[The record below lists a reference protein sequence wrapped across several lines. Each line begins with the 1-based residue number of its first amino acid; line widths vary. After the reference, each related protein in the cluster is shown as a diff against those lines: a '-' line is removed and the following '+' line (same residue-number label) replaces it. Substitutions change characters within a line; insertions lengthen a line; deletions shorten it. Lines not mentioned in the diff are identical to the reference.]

1 MKIKNNKVNYK
12 SFFLISI
19 ALLILFLLSFGFKQ
33 RENNKKS
40 IKAQKK
46 EKLDLETKTII
57 DTENSIINVIKEDI
71 GIIHKD
77 KICTIHLFKELGTP
91 TILYVYR
98 DSLSLEQLTDR
109 FYLQV
114 HLKNP
119 TLWNSENNKAFIPL
133 DFNARPKE
141 IVIGDK
147 KFFTFK
153 KEFTH
158 EYLDLGNVKHISTGR
173 FKAGRGKSYSLGK
186 IKIHNDFHIESEN
199 TLNTIS
205 ISIKNNEFEKIKAKR
220 LEAFHNRILITEE
233 GDLVDAKIEYK
244 EFKKLDAQIRL
255 KGDWTDH
262 LNDPKKWSFRLIMDN
277 GNTINGLRKFS
288 LQHPMVRNYLW
299 EWMYNKA
306 IKQSDL
312 IGIKYDFVNVKL
324 NIVKKDSIETIPLG
338 IMAFEEAFDKILIE
352 GNNRREGLLLAFDES
367 LIWEDRNQQRELD
380 VDKGQRNEDI
390 QDFKYSPVKLY
401 NESKVLSDP
410 KLKKQFKTAYNLL
423 KRLQE
428 RKLKVSD
435 VFDIDKLTMFVALN
449 NLFGGY
455 HGLVGHN
462 IKIYYNPVTN
472 KLEPISW
479 DSNSGHKIE
488 KIHHY
493 RFSDG
498 DEIYTQKLIEKLELV
513 SSTNFLNNL
522 NSRLR
527 KDLDKL
533 NKDLSSE
540 YENVSIDLSILEY
553 NSNLIKKKI
562 YPSNAT
568 ITGLLNFDTNM
579 MNVSIKNISDFP
591 LIITGLIHKNG
602 KSLTKPHQNR
612 TILPKTSE
620 KITFEL
626 DDSFVNAFVSKK
638 NKKGEFR
645 YPKDL
650 SKMSVQFNML
660 GQKHKRTERISPFSK
675 SETLDE
681 DIDNYKNSFVSNILN
696 FDFIGVDE
704 KKKLITFKKGTFT
717 LNKTLVVPAGY
728 KVTVEKGFQLDFK
741 DNASVISYSSFE
753 CNGTKEFP
761 IKFYSSDSTGAGIFI
776 TSAPQTSILNH
787 CEFTNL
793 SNPTSDIW
801 ELSGAVN
808 FNESTVAIKNS
819 IFKNNRCE
827 DGLNIIRSK
836 FTLESSIFKDTKSD
850 AFDGD
855 FVDGTIAN
863 CTFINSGNDGV
874 DVSGSKI
881 VLDNII
887 FENPSDKAISAG
899 ENSAIEGSKIN
910 INGGEIGIVSKDLST
925 VLLSDVTINDTR
937 LGFSSF
943 QKKSEFGPGKIT
955 IKDLKMTNI
964 ESDYLIEIGS
974 SLTIDN
980 IVATTVSNKVIDQMY
995 GKEYGKSS
1003 K

>member
-1 MKIKNNKVNYK
+1 MKIKNNKVNYR
-12 SFFLISI
+12 SFLLISI
-19 ALLILFLLSFGFKQ
+19 ALFILFTLSHNVDKISTK
-33 RENNKKS
+33 EKKAS
-40 IKAQKK
+40 SKK
-46 EKLDLETKTII
+46 EKRLDLDKPTFVDQKIKI
-57 DTENSIINVIKEDI
+57 NSLIKDEL

-77 KICTIHLFKELGTP
+77 SVCTIYLIKELATP
-91 TILYVYR
+91 TLFYVYKNQ
-98 DSLSLEQLTDR
+98 LTPEQLTDR
-109 FYLQV
+109 FALQV
-114 HLKNP
+114 VLKDASKLKNTSNP
-119 TLWNSENNKAFIPL
+119 RYVNL
-133 DFNARPKE
+133 DFNVKPYE
-141 IVIGDK
+141 LTVK
-147 KFFTFK
+147 KTKYFVFSK
-153 KEFTH
+153 ALTH
-158 EYLDLGNVKHISTGR
+158 ELIELTNVSFINTGR
-173 FKAGRGKSYSLGK
+173 FNRGKGRPYFIRK
-186 IKIHNDFHIESEN
+186 IK
-199 TLNTIS
+199 LNNLHQFFS
-205 ISIKNNEFEKIKAKR
+205 PKNFDNIVINLDKKDMDKLKSKR
-220 LEAFHNRILITEE
+220 TEALQNSILITEE
-233 GDLVDAKIEYK
+233 GDLVEAKVGFK
-244 EFKKLDAQIRL
+244 NSKKLSAQVRL
-255 KGDWTDH
+255 KGDWVDH
-262 LNDPKKWSFRLIMDN
+262 LTDPIKWSFRVIMDD
-277 GNTINGLRKFS
+277 GSTIKGLRKYS
-288 LQHPMVRNYLW
+288 LQHPKVRNYLW
-299 EWMYNKA
+299 EWLFNKTM
-306 IKQSDL
+306 KEYGL
-312 IGIKYDFVNVKL
+312 IGIKYDFINVEL
-324 NIVKKDSIETIPLG
+324 NVIEKGVIKKIPLG

-352 GNNRREGLLLAFDES
+352 NNNRREGIILGFDES
-367 LIWEDRNQQRELD
+367 LIWSERHKQIEFNLEQNQRKEKTQS
-380 VDKGQRNEDI
+380 
-390 QDFKYSPVKLY
+390 FTTSPIKLY
-401 NESKVLSDP
+401 NENKVLSNP
-410 KLKKQFKTAYNLL
+410 KLAKQFNIAKDMIDGL
-423 KRLQE
+423 KNG
-428 RKLKVSD
+428 KLKLSE
-435 VFDIDKLTMFVALN
+435 VFDIDKLTLFVALT
-449 NLFGGY
+449 NLFGGS
-455 HGLVGHN
+455 HGLTGHN
-462 IKIYYNPVTN
+462 LKIYYNPVIN
-472 KLEPISW
+472 KFEPISW
-479 DSNSGHKIE
+479 DSDSGHKIQR
-488 KIHHY
+488 ISNY
-493 RFSDG
+493 RFSKD
-498 DEIYTQKLIEKLELV
+498 DTLYSQKLVEKLKLV
-513 SSTNFLNNL
+513 SSTKFVNELVRNYKNELNKL
-522 NSRLR
+522 NSA
-527 KDLDKL
+527 
-533 NKDLSSE
+533 LSREFSE
-540 YENVSIDLSILEY
+540 SFFDYSILEY
-553 NSNLIKKKI
+553 NSNLIKKEI
-562 YPSNAT
+562 YPSNV
-568 ITGLLNFDTNM
+568 IISSMQQLIENQMEVD
-579 MNVSIKNISDFP
+579 VENISNFP
-591 LIITGLIHKNG
+591 IVIDGLVHENG
-602 KSLTKPHQNR
+602 RLLTNNSSN
-612 TILPKTSE
+612 IVLPNKKT
-620 KITFEL
+620 KIVFNLKE
-626 DDSFVNAFVSKK
+626 SFVNAFVSKK

-645 YPKDL
+645 FPKDL
-650 SKMSVQFNML
+650 SKVSVQFNML

-681 DIDNYKNSFVSNILN
+681 DIDNYKNSFVSNIPN

-855 FVDGTIAN
+855 FVDGTITN